1 MDSALPAT
9 TSAADLLL
17 TRTPQLPGAKAA
29 GAAKAH
35 QAAQDFESVYLA
47 QMLAPMFN
55 TVEVDQEFGGG
66 EAEETWRGI
75 MVEELGKQIAR
86 SGGIGLAPVI
96 EREML
101 RLQEV
106 ADGHKS

>member
-1 MDSALPAT
+1 MDSALP
-9 TSAADLLL
+9 TSSASDVLL
-17 TRTPQLPGAKAA
+17 TRTPQLPGTKVAS
-29 GAAKAH
+29 AAKAH

-55 TVEVDQEFGGG
+55 TVEVDSEFGGG
-66 EAEETWRGI
+66 QAEETWRGI

-86 SGGIGLAPVI
+86 SGGIGLAPVV

-106 ADGHKS
+106 ADGQRH